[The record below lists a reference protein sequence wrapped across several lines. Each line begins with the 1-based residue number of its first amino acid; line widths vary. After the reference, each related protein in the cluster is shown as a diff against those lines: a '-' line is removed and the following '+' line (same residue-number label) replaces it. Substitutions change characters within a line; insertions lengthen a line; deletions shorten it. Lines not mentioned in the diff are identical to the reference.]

1 MCVPGHICAVDRR
14 ASKGADER
22 AGVFSANKG
31 AVRVP
36 GHVCAVDRHANMG
49 ADERAAVFSTDE
61 ARVTTRPDTNT
72 AKDPDGGTDT
82 LVTVGAV
89 VIAVIVVAVCWM
101 QQWQRNGQAE
111 PRAAA
116 QLNPTYELG
125 APSFRSH
132 PALFPR
138 ASNQRTRAPD
148 TGIAL
153 GPSKSKSPVTWA

>member
-61 ARVTTRPDTNT
+61 ARVTTRPDTSQS
-72 AKDPDGGTDT
+72 
-82 LVTVGAV
+82 VRV
-89 VIAVIVVAVCWM
+89 
-101 QQWQRNGQAE
+101 
-111 PRAAA
+111 
-116 QLNPTYELG
+116 
-125 APSFRSH
+125 SFV
-132 PALFPR
+132 
-138 ASNQRTRAPD
+138 
-148 TGIAL
+148 
-153 GPSKSKSPVTWA
+153 K